1 MDVPSWEENQRRAED
16 TIDRVAER
24 LRRLLERAR
33 EEGEDMLAE
42 AKAAR
47 RG

>member
-1 MDVPSWEENQRRAED
+1 MDTPTWEANQRRAEE
-16 TIDRVAER
+16 TIERVAER

-42 AKAAR
+42 ARAAR